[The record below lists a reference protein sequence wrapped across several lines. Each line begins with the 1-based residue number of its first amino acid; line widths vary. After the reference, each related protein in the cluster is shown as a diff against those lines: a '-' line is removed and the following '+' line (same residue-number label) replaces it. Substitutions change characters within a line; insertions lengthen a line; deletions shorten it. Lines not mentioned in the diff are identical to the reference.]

1 MANLKE
7 IRTRITS
14 VSSTKKITSAMKM
27 VSAARLRKAHDSVTQ
42 IKPFSKKLSELLI
55 NLSMA
60 LEDKDDNPY
69 AKKREIK
76 KVLLVI
82 IASNRGLCGAFNS
95 NVVKKTIELVD
106 TKYKKQFE
114 KENVDF
120 FIFGKKGEEI
130 LSAKSYKKNIVNSN
144 HKIFDKI
151 NFEKIIP
158 DVNFLMS
165 SFIEE
170 KYDKIDIIYNS
181 FKNAA
186 SQIIKNEN
194 FLPISIE
201 LKNKTIN
208 NDYIFE
214 PNEEDIMKILVPKS
228 LKIQIYKSLL
238 DSIASEHGA
247 RMTAMHKATDNATEM
262 IKQLKLN
269 YNKARQSI
277 ITNEII
283 EIVSGAEALNN

>member
-95 NVVKKTIELVD
+95 NVVKKTIELV
-106 TKYKKQFE
+106 KFFRQNLIKK
-114 KENVDF
+114 
-120 FIFGKKGEEI
+120 I
-130 LSAKSYKKNIVNSN
+130 
-144 HKIFDKI
+144 
-151 NFEKIIP
+151 
-158 DVNFLMS
+158 
-165 SFIEE
+165 
-170 KYDKIDIIYNS
+170 
-181 FKNAA
+181 
-186 SQIIKNEN
+186 
-194 FLPISIE
+194 
-201 LKNKTIN
+201 
-208 NDYIFE
+208 
-214 PNEEDIMKILVPKS
+214 
-228 LKIQIYKSLL
+228 
-238 DSIASEHGA
+238 
-247 RMTAMHKATDNATEM
+247 
-262 IKQLKLN
+262 
-269 YNKARQSI
+269 
-277 ITNEII
+277 
-283 EIVSGAEALNN
+283 